1 MCSSDLGIANPT
13 ATILSAAM
21 MLDYLG
27 EREVARK
34 VEQAVDLV
42 LEKGPRTPDL
52 GGEATTETF
61 TQAVIEVLK
70 AL

>member
-1 MCSSDLGIANPT
+1 
-13 ATILSAAM
+13 M

-34 VEQAVDLV
+34 VERAVDLV

-61 TQAVIEVLK
+61 TQTVIEALK

>member
-1 MCSSDLGIANPT
+1 
-13 ATILSAAM
+13 M

-27 EREVARK
+27 EKEAAKR
-34 VEQAVDLV
+34 VERAVDLV

-52 GGEATTETF
+52 GGDATTETF
-61 TQAVIEVLK
+61 TQAVIEALK

>member
-1 MCSSDLGIANPT
+1 
-13 ATILSAAM
+13 M

-27 EREVARK
+27 EKEMAKK

-52 GGEATTETF
+52 GGSATTASF
-61 TQAVIEVLK
+61 TEAVVEVLK
-70 AL
+70 SL